1 MCGDGSLKHG
11 NMALASTTMVRNSPH
26 LGIQQH
32 FAIFRKLVYWIN
44 LLLIQVLNLSIR
56 KLKILLKTNL
66 LVELTSV
73 VVSNMRKKNS
83 EKMKMEK
90 RRWVN

>member
-1 MCGDGSLKHG
+1 MAIWLWLRLQWLKTLTTSG
-11 NMALASTTMVRNSPH
+11 NST
-26 LGIQQH
+26 QH
-32 FAIFRKLVYWIN
+32 FAIFHKLVYWIN